1 MAITNYAELQTAV
14 GNWLHRADLT
24 SIIPDLITLGETRI
38 FREVRVRV
46 MESALSSQIA
56 SGVIAVPADYLDL
69 KFAYVD
75 GAPVSQLQRA
85 TASQI
90 YTQYPLRSSHGKP
103 KKIAREG
110 ANFIFG
116 PYPDSTYTIKG
127 IYYAKPTVVSSSA
140 NALFTAN
147 PDLYLF
153 AALCEAAPYI
163 GNDSRVGLWEQKYAS
178 IKALMH
184 AEDKNEYGS
193 GGGLEVV
200 AA

>member
-1 MAITNYAELQTAV
+1 MAITTNAQLETAV
-14 GNWLHRADLT
+14 SNWLHRADLT
-24 SIIPDLITLGETRI
+24 SIIPDLITLGEKRI

-46 MESALSSQIA
+46 MESALNSVIA
-56 SGVIAVPADYLDL
+56 SGVIAVPTDYLEL

-75 GAPVSQLQRA
+75 GSPTKTLQRA

-90 YTQYPLRSSHGKP
+90 YQRYPVRSSDAKP
-103 KKIAREG
+103 SMIAREG
-110 ANFIFG
+110 TNFIFG

-127 IYYAKPTVVSSSA
+127 IYYAKPTIVATSA

-163 GNDSRVGLWEQKYAS
+163 KNDSRVMLWEQKYQS
-178 IKALMH
+178 IKALM
-184 AEDKNEYGS
+184 EMSDKHEYAS
-193 GGGLEVV
+193 GGGLQVI